1 MRLIMVKAMLSLLLP
16 KRDLCFS
23 PSLILKAGRKKKQNK
38 KTNTNYWLTKLKE
51 FELLP
56 CTK

>member
-1 MRLIMVKAMLSLLLP
+1 MVKAMLSLLLP